1 MKVLSVHLGI
11 LFMVSR
17 SGGLKETAV
26 AGRPSVT
33 RLTHSGYSLEHHIHL
48 LAPANNNVVTLP
60 INFHRECLTLVH
72 IHGLVDL
79 IVCYVLLVLEILH
92 VPGGTLLL
100 GPSPLFSAAS
110 ISARAFLA
118 GSGWR

>member
-17 SGGLKETAV
+17 SGGLKERAV

-92 VPGGTLLL
+92 VPGRTLLL